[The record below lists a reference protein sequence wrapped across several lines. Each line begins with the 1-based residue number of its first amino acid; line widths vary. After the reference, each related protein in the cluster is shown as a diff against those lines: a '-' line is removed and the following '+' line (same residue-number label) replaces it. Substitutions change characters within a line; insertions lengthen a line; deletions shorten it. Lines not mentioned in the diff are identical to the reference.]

1 MGLVKRQR
9 VLYNIGY
16 FRNKE
21 KYKASAKTG
30 QKQWISENQEET
42 FMKRETV
49 IVLDFGGQYNQ
60 LIARRV
66 RECNVYCEI
75 YSYKTDLEKIKA
87 MEPKGIIFTGGPN
100 SVYLEDSPSY
110 AKEIYD
116 LGIPVLGICYGSQ
129 LMMHQLGGKVCK
141 APVREYGKI
150 EVTVDQSSALF
161 ENVSEKT
168 ICWMSHND
176 YIEQAAPGFKII
188 AHTPDCPVA
197 AVENVEKK
205 LYATQFHPEV
215 LHTKEGKQMLANF
228 VFNVC
233 GCAGSWKMD
242 SFVEESIKAIREKVG
257 DGKVLC
263 ALSGG
268 VDSSVAAVLLSKA
281 VGDQLTCVFVDHGL
295 LRKNEG
301 DEVEAV
307 FGPDGNYNLNFIRVN
322 AQERFYEKLKGV
334 EEPEA
339 KRKIIGEE
347 FIRVFEEEAK
357 KIGAVDFL
365 VQGTIYPDVVESG
378 VGGESTVIKS
388 HHNVGGLPEHVD
400 FKEIIEPLRDLFKDE
415 VRKAGLELGIPDYL
429 VFRQPFPGPGLGIRI
444 IGDVT
449 AEKVQMVQDADA
461 IWREEIAKAGLDK
474 EVNQNFAALT
484 NMRSVGVMGDERTY
498 DYAIALR
505 AVTTTDFMTAE
516 SAEIPWDVIG
526 RTTSRI
532 VNEVKHVN
540 RVMYDCTGKPPATI
554 EFE

>member
-188 AHTPDCPVA
+188 ADTPDCPVA

-474 EVNQNFAALT
+474 EVNQYFAALT